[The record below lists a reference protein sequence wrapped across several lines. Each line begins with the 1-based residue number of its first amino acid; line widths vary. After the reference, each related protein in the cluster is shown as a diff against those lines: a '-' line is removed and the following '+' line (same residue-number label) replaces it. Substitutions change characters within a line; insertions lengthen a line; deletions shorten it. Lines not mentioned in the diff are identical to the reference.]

1 MKKQKPI
8 TEVELCSV
16 CLERFEDCLCED
28 IFNEEDLLR
37 RDDDHV
43 ASGLG
48 IY

>member
-8 TEVELCSV
+8 TEVELCPG

-28 IFNEEDLLR
+28 IFDEQDLIDK
-37 RDDDHV
+37 DDDHV